1 MGTSKIIKQGP
12 FATAGVILGTVSSAA
27 QVLDQTVRTSG
38 DVLHQ
43 GLTGINV
50 SMAAGVTALE
60 IVAQGA
66 LEDLRTDE
74 IIESAH
80 RTARIASAKAEA
92 ARIIAGITPVEPLA
106 VAQEGN

>member
-1 MGTSKIIKQGP
+1 MENNQSKGIGP
-12 FATAGVILGTVSSAA
+12 FKAAGLALSTIGTAA
-27 QVLDQTVRTSG
+27 QVVDQTVRTSG

-50 SMAAGVTALE
+50 SISAGVTALE
-60 IVAQGA
+60 IVAHGA

-74 IIESAH
+74 IIEAAH

-92 ARIIAGITPVEPLA
+92 ARIIAGIAPIQAPA
-106 VAQEGN
+106 VQEGN